1 MICERCR
8 TSNEKYPGPHGLRA
22 RREPLYGD
30 PLPMPLC
37 TSCGTLV
44 SASDPLQTMLSKLAQ
59 LARFGLDSEGRPL
72 LEPAKGDR

>member
-8 TSNEKYPGPHGLRA
+8 SLLEKHPAGRRRRGW
-22 RREPLYGD
+22 REPLHGD
-30 PLPMPLC
+30 PIPMPLC
-37 TSCGTLV
+37 QSCGTLV

-72 LEPAKGDR
+72 LEPANGDG